1 MAESFPETGK
11 AAAKGALEASLT
23 YIKVPQGG
31 KILIHISTDNIHVAK
46 ELCKLA
52 GYVSLGFGVATLG
65 TLLGY
70 RLLKPLVEDAVN
82 VVFGRNRDDQQDPE
96 IRPGSLR
103 VSLHCLTDERFL
115 EVLEDYESGKMKESL
130 EEEFGHVGF
139 KVEGLNI
146 KIENIEEVNETKKAI
161 TRRYRY

>member
-1 MAESFPETGK
+1 MAESFSDIGK
-11 AAAKGALEASLT
+11 TAAKGALEASLT
-23 YIKVPQGG
+23 YIKLPQGG
-31 KILIHISTDNIHVAK
+31 KFLIHISTDNIHVAK

-52 GYVSLGFGVATLG
+52 GYVSLGVGVATLG

-70 RLLKPLVEDAVN
+70 RLLKPLVEEAVN
-82 VVFGRNRDDQQDPE
+82 KVLGRNRDDQQDPE
-96 IRPGSLR
+96 IRPESLR

-130 EEEFGHVGF
+130 EEEFDLFGF

-146 KIENIEEVNETKKAI
+146 KIENTEEVNETKKAI
-161 TRRYRY
+161 TKK